1 MKKVIG
7 VLTLMLVLVTTSC
20 VSKDKKNI
28 VGGTWQRVNTNGN
41 NFNLTFSE
49 DGTVVYAHT
58 DYGVSSVGKWS
69 AKATALYHLLTIE
82 NTEDIPTYISLNAEW
97 NIIRLTPELL
107 IISTDDFGGQITL
120 DFVRQ

>member
-7 VLTLMLVLVTTSC
+7 VFTIILVLVTTSC
-20 VSKDKKNI
+20 ISKDKKNI

-41 NFNLTFSE
+41 NLNLTFSE
-49 DGTVVYAHT
+49 DGTVVYSHI
-58 DYGVSSVGKWS
+58 DYGVTSTGKWS
-69 AKATALYHLLTIE
+69 ARATALYHFLTIE
-82 NTEDIPTYISLNAEW
+82 ETEDVPTYISLNAEW